1 MLALGVVGVASTCI
15 NYACLGDGGRG
26 DIDVDHKFAQ
36 SILSAAFRIRVKS
49 EVMPRCCLGQACR
62 RKRDA
67 LAIRVW
73 GWAWGLT
80 SSPRD
85 VSVLSKKNSGHGAAV
100 IRKWAEAL

>member
-1 MLALGVVGVASTCI
+1 MRAWEV
-15 NYACLGDGGRG
+15 GRG
-26 DIDVDHKFAQ
+26 DIDVDHKFAH
-36 SILSAAFRIRVKS
+36 SILSAAFRRRVKS
-49 EVMPRCCLGQACR
+49 EVMPAACR

-85 VSVLSKKNSGHGAAV
+85 VSVLSKNSCHGAA
-100 IRKWAEAL
+100 EAL